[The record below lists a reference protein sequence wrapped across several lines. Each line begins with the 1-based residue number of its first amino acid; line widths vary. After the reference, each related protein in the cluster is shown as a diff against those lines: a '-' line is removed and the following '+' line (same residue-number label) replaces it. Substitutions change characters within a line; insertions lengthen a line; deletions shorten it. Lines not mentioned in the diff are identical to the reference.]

1 MNNTIEISE
10 KLIII
15 KINELQIYMFMQNL
29 IIQIYL

>member
-1 MNNTIEISE
+1 MNNTIEIIE

>member
-1 MNNTIEISE
+1 MNNTIEIIE

-15 KINELQIYMFMQNL
+15 KINELRIYMFMQNL

>member
-15 KINELQIYMFMQNL
+15 KINELRIYMFMQNL